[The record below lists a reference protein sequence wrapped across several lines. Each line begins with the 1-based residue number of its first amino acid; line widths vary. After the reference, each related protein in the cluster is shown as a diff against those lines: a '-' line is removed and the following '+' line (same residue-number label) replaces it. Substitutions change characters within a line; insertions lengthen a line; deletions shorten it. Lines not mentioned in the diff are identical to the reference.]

1 MRVCAYF
8 GKKEVADVTE
18 VKMSVQFSL
27 ECENRSDGHISEPV
41 VSSYSGLL
49 NQKESINIVI

>member
-1 MRVCAYF
+1 
-8 GKKEVADVTE
+8 
-18 VKMSVQFSL
+18 MSVQFSL
-27 ECENRSDGHISEPV
+27 ECENRSDGHVSEPV